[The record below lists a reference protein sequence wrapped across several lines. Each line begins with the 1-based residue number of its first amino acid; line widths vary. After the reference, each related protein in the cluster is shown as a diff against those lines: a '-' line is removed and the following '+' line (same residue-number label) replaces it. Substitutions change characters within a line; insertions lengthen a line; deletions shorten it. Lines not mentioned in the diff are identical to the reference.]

1 MAISFAP
8 PQLRPL
14 RWARL
19 IGGSRVVMVTAPT
32 SVRPRSFM
40 RYATGGV
47 IAYCLVFPIVQVGV
61 VAEGGGGYRRAAWA
75 LAATACFLPLH
86 LRHVRYAAS
95 GMRPPNGVRSFVIMS
110 AVILGVLPLAGA
122 NWLPSCHAIAV
133 SALIVLRPRCSLPIV
148 AAVVIA
154 QAPLALALD
163 SPVTAAASYYTL
175 TALWRST
182 AVFVPVWLL
191 GTIRQLDTARQTLA
205 HEAVVRERLDID
217 AELRR
222 TLGIALAGIAA
233 RGERAAALVDRDP
246 VALSGDLQE
255 LVDSSRRTLGEARQM
270 VSGYHRPSL
279 RAELSTAAALLTA
292 AGIETTLVLPPAAQL
307 EAAGPQ
313 FRAQIRS
320 ATAALL
326 RDGSTRRCVIT
337 VTSRDGQARLELTGD
352 GELVGEPS

>member
-1 MAISFAP
+1 
-8 PQLRPL
+8 
-14 RWARL
+14 
-19 IGGSRVVMVTAPT
+19 
-32 SVRPRSFM
+32 M

-47 IAYCLVFPIVQVGV
+47 IAYCMVFPIVQVGV
-61 VAEGGGGYRRAAWA
+61 IAESADGSYGRAAWA

-86 LRHVRYAAS
+86 LRHVLSAVR
-95 GMRPPNGVRSFVIMS
+95 GTRPPDAVWSFLVMS
-110 AVILGVLPLAGA
+110 AVIAGAAPLAGPI
-122 NWLPSCHAIAV
+122 WLPSFHAVAV
-133 SALIVLRPRCSLPIV
+133 SALIVLRPRWSLAVV

-163 SPVTAAASYYTL
+163 STITAGASYYTL
-175 TALWRST
+175 TVLWRST

-191 GTIRQLDTARQTLA
+191 GTIRQLDTARQALA

-246 VALSGDLQE
+246 LALPGDLQE

-270 VSGYHRPSL
+270 VSSYHRPSL

-292 AGIETTLVLPPAAQL
+292 AGIETTLVLPPATQL
-307 EAAGPQ
+307 ETAGPQ

-352 GELVGEPS
+352 RELVRDPS